1 MVMEVLMKKTRILL
15 LLMLLVVTLLAACE
29 KKSNT
34 SDQGTEVSIY
44 YLDSKTSALVSEPYQ
59 MISKD
64 RDEQIEELLY
74 MLKLNPENLLYKSAF
89 TDIVTVKE
97 FTFNEDSSL
106 TINFEPT
113 YNELSGINEVLCR
126 AAVVK
131 TITQIPE
138 VEFIQFAVNG
148 QPLMDDNENLVGI
161 MTKEDFIDNTG
172 TETKVKL
179 YFTNETGD
187 ALVEYV
193 TDITYTG
200 TGSLEELVLEELMK
214 GPSQI
219 GMYPT
224 IPEGTDLLEV
234 EMKEGVCYVDFSD
247 KFMEK
252 IPELEDEIVIYSIV
266 NTLIELPYI
275 SKVQFIIN
283 GEVQPVFGDGMTF
296 DGFFERN
303 LSLIDES

>member
-1 MVMEVLMKKTRILL
+1 MKNTGVLI
-15 LLMLLVVTLLAACE
+15 LMLLMIISLGACDNQ
-29 KKSNT
+29 KKA
-34 SDQGTEVSIY
+34 SDKASEVSIY
-44 YLDSKTSALVSEPYQ
+44 YIDSKTSALVSETYQ
-59 MISKD
+59 MISED

-74 MLKLNPENLLYKSAF
+74 MLKLNPENLLHKSTF
-89 TDIVTVKE
+89 TDIVKVKE

-106 TINFEPT
+106 TINFEPN

-126 AAVVK
+126 AAIVK
-131 TITQIPE
+131 TLSQIPG
-138 VEFIQFAVNG
+138 VEYIQFAVNG
-148 QPLMDDNENLVGI
+148 QPLIDPNGNLVGI

-179 YFTNETGD
+179 YFTNKAGD
-187 ALVEYV
+187 ALVEHI

-200 TGSLEELVLEELMK
+200 TGSLEELVLDELMK
-214 GPSQI
+214 GPTQI

-224 IPEGTDLLEV
+224 IPEGTDLLQV
-234 EMKEGVCYVDFSD
+234 EMKEGVCYVDFNN

-252 IPELEDEIVIYSIV
+252 IPELKDEIAIYSVV

-275 SKVQFIIN
+275 SKVQFLIN
-283 GEVQPVFGDGMTF
+283 GEVQPVYGDGITF

-303 LSLIDES
+303 LSLIEES

>member
-1 MVMEVLMKKTRILL
+1 MEEYMKKIGVLFM
-15 LLMLLVVTLLAACE
+15 MLIMIVSLGACNNQ
-29 KKSNT
+29 KKPSDET
-34 SDQGTEVSIY
+34 SEVSIY
-44 YLDSKTSALVSEPYQ
+44 YIDSKTSALVSETYE

-74 MLKLNPENLLYKSAF
+74 MLKLNPENLLYKSTF

-97 FTFNEDSSL
+97 FAFNEDSSL
-106 TINFEPT
+106 TINFEPN
-113 YNELSGINEVLCR
+113 YNELKGINEVLCR

-131 TITQIPE
+131 TLSQLPD
-138 VEFIQFAVNG
+138 VEYIQFSVNG
-148 QPLMDDNENLVGI
+148 QPLMDPNGNLVGI

-179 YFTNETGD
+179 YFTNKKGD

-224 IPEGTDLLEV
+224 IPDGTDLLQV
-234 EMKEGVCYVDFSD
+234 EMKEGVCYVNFNN

-252 IPELEDEIVIYSIV
+252 IPELKDEIAIYSIV
-266 NTLIELPYI
+266 NTLVELPYI
-275 SKVQFIIN
+275 SKVQFMIN
-283 GEVQPVFGDGMTF
+283 GEVQLTFGDGIKF